1 MCHLSYAYFNDL
13 LHKTHFTHIVMFLTV
28 HLIFSYQITPYF
40 QVQEDS
46 APGTVFYTLRAAD
59 PDVNGTDGLNFA
71 AAEPITA
78 VDKNGKQINNTEEFK
93 V

>member
-1 MCHLSYAYFNDL
+1 MHITFTCHSIPN
-13 LHKTHFTHIVMFLTV
+13 
-28 HLIFSYQITPYF
+28 F

-59 PDVNGTDGLNFA
+59 PDVNGTDGLHFA

-93 V
+93 VYKYLQINTFLWRCGLTI

>member
-1 MCHLSYAYFNDL
+1 MIAFQNVPHS
-13 LHKTHFTHIVMFLTV
+13 
-28 HLIFSYQITPYF
+28 

-46 APGTVFYTLRAAD
+46 SPGTVFYTLKAKD
-59 PDVNGTDGLNFA
+59 PDMNGTDGLTFA

-78 VDKNGKQINNTEEFK
+78 VDKNGKQITDTEEFK

>member
-1 MCHLSYAYFNDL
+1 M
-13 LHKTHFTHIVMFLTV
+13 
-28 HLIFSYQITPYF
+28 
-40 QVQEDS
+40 QEDS

>member
-1 MCHLSYAYFNDL
+1 MI
-13 LHKTHFTHIVMFLTV
+13 FTYYI
-28 HLIFSYQITPYF
+28 IPYF

-46 APGTVFYTLRAAD
+46 AAGTVFYTLRAAD